1 MSRWV
6 DVDGGVMSL
15 IRYSIEVV
23 MLTLQC
29 PRGPFEAF
37 VVRFFFKVRLYM

>member
-23 MLTLQC
+23 NPSMSKR
-29 PRGPFEAF
+29 PIRGFRGTFF
-37 VVRFFFKVRLYM
+37 VKVRLYL